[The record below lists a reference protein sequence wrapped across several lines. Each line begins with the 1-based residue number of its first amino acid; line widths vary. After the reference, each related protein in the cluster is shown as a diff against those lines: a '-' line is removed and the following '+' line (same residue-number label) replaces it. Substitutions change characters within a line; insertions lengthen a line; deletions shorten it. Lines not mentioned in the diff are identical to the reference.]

1 MEEIVEFNKTAE
13 YRMAKENMLQMHP
26 ECYRELKATGKLEE
40 ALIAKVRSY
49 IQTLH
54 QLRERMPN
62 AQEWE
67 RKEIAQ
73 AEWLTP
79 VNPNWQD
86 HDE

>member
-1 MEEIVEFNKTAE
+1 MEEIVEITKTNE
-13 YRMAKENMLQMHP
+13 YRMAKENMLQMNP
-26 ECYRELKATGKLEE
+26 QCYRELKATGQLEE
-40 ALIAKVRSY
+40 ILTAKVRSY
-49 IQTLH
+49 IRTLH
-54 QLRERMPN
+54 LLRERMPN

-86 HDE
+86 HG